1 MNNSENKEL
10 LVNYGQGVI
19 VIPEAVMGVVS
30 SAKKNDI
37 IVLLALLSDKDAS
50 TASVAEK
57 FAMSE
62 EAVERAIAFWRGAGI
77 ITYGEEK
84 KSEPAAETKEEKKTA
99 KKGRRGDLGSLPEYS
114 SNEIAEMVE
123 NDRDVALMI
132 DECERAL
139 GKIFR
144 VGETAKILA
153 LRDYLGFSPEYI
165 STLCEYCAGI
175 GKTSVRYLETTAIAL
190 YDDGI
195 TDKAALEEHL
205 RAVRAK
211 HELETQIRS
220 LFGMNMSRALTTKE
234 KKFIDSWIGSFG
246 YGIEV
251 TKLAYEITVDKIQE
265 PSLNYANAIL
275 ESWNAKGL
283 KTEDEVKAQIDA
295 EAEAK
300 GEPAAGKSFDSTDFF
315 EAALRRS
322 YSDSGAVPDVPKTVP
337 APKKRK

>member
-84 KSEPAAETKEEKKTA
+84 KSEPVAETKEEKKTA

-205 RAVRAK
+205 RSVRAK

-251 TKLAYEITVDKIQE
+251 IKLAYEITVDKIQE

>member
-10 LVNYGQGVI
+10 LVNYGHGVI
-19 VIPEAVMGVVS
+19 VLPEAVMGVVS

-175 GKTSVRYLETTAIAL
+175 GKTSVQ
-190 YDDGI
+190 
-195 TDKAALEEHL
+195 EHL
-205 RAVRAK
+205 
-211 HELETQIRS
+211 
-220 LFGMNMSRALTTKE
+220 G
-234 KKFIDSWIGSFG
+234 
-246 YGIEV
+246 
-251 TKLAYEITVDKIQE
+251 
-265 PSLNYANAIL
+265 IL
-275 ESWNAKGL
+275 E
-283 KTEDEVKAQIDA
+283 
-295 EAEAK
+295 
-300 GEPAAGKSFDSTDFF
+300 
-315 EAALRRS
+315 
-322 YSDSGAVPDVPKTVP
+322 
-337 APKKRK
+337 KRKIIEKSKHGNLNGRRNNVYTLLSLDNPEVYRDLTPKEELPLFVGEELPL